1 MRIGKEHGSDK
12 KKATVCFFLHFKKK
26 EKKLY
31 FCIMKNPKKIII
43 KAIAYISSISVT
55 IGVAIF
61 LSVF

>member
-1 MRIGKEHGSDK
+1 
-12 KKATVCFFLHFKKK
+12 
-26 EKKLY
+26 
-31 FCIMKNPKKIII
+31 MKNPKKIII